1 MNKIIETVIGNLDE
15 KKEWRD
21 IERRAK
27 ALPEEYRSAYN
38 KIKKYIWNS
47 SAIETIKP
55 FGVLVDMFEE
65 GVANGKKV
73 LELTGKDVASFAD
86 ELVKGEKS
94 YYERQRAKLNKEIS
108 GKQ

>member
-1 MNKIIETVIGNLDE
+1 MNKIIEKVIGDLGE

-21 IERRAK
+21 IEKRAK
-27 ALPEEYRSAYN
+27 ALPQEYRNAYE

-73 LELTGKDVASFAD
+73 LELTDQDVAGFAD

-94 YYERQRAKLNKEIS
+94 YYERQRTKLNKEV
-108 GKQ
+108 GGR